1 MVALFLQ
8 PTFLPRSFGRRLQLD
23 MDETLRQ
30 LGGLLLGS
38 IPTIILFLV
47 VFVAYR
53 ALVHKPL
60 ARVLGERHE
69 RTTGAVER
77 ARADIGAVEAKTAL
91 YEQRLREARVAVFK
105 AQEQRRQQ
113 ALNARSVQLSEARAR
128 AQQQVQAARA
138 ALQNDKASAQ
148 NGLRSEAERLASEI
162 INAVLRPAAAAET
175 PVAGGR
181 P

>member
-1 MVALFLQ
+1 
-8 PTFLPRSFGRRLQLD
+8 

-47 VFVAYR
+47 VFLAYR

-60 ARVLGERHE
+60 ARVLRERHE
-69 RTTGAVER
+69 RTEGAVQR
-77 ARADIGAVEAKTAL
+77 ARADIAAVESKTSD
-91 YEQRLREARVAVFK
+91 YERRLREARAAVFK
-105 AQEQRRQQ
+105 AQEQRRQK
-113 ALNARSVQLSEARAR
+113 ALNARTEMVSEARAR

-138 ALQNDKASAQ
+138 GLEKDRAAAQ
-148 NGLRSEAERLASEI
+148 EGLRSEAERLAEAI
-162 INAVLRPAAAAET
+162 IHAILRPAAAAQS

-181 P
+181 R